1 MPKVKIYDMNDG
13 TMGPLQFPGSSRDIL
28 AQ

>member
-1 MPKVKIYDMNDG
+1 MSMVKTYDMNDG